1 MCFAFFVVFISV
13 RYVMLLISRRFFCSG
28 LTLWSLISSKIALKL
43 KKQNV
48 CSIASER
55 KCKVFSQINVKWNEV
70 RKMSITQEIS
80 KPHQRLVDKCP
91 ECTSKNLVHDYDT
104 GETVCGDCG
113 LVLYEQMM
121 DKGPEWRAF
130 TLEEKASR
138 SRVGAPT
145 SYSVHD
151 KGLSTTISQVD
162 RDAFGR
168 KLPIA
173 TRLQMWRLRKWQI
186 RSRVHSSIDR
196 NLAQAMAELDR
207 LSGILCIPFQIR
219 EKAALIYR
227 RALDKHLVRGRS
239 INSIAAA
246 ALYAAC
252 RGSGTPRT
260 LNEVFEASLVDRK
273 DVARS
278 FRLLLREL
286 AFQMPIAGPLT
297 YVSKIAEKNT
307 ISGITQGTAISI
319 LRDAGRKRVVAGKDP
334 VGLAA
339 AALYLACLLHN
350 EKKTQKDIA
359 EAAGVTEVTVRNRYK
374 VLKSQLNLVVITSQK
389 CECPVS

>member
-1 MCFAFFVVFISV
+1 MSKKESGV
-13 RYVMLLISRRFFCSG
+13 R
-28 LTLWSLISSKIALKL
+28 
-43 KKQNV
+43 
-48 CSIASER
+48 
-55 KCKVFSQINVKWNEV
+55 
-70 RKMSITQEIS
+70 
-80 KPHQRLVDKCP
+80 QRLVDKCP
-91 ECTSKNLVHDYDT
+91 ECGSSNLVHDYDT

-130 TLEEKASR
+130 TQEEKASR
-138 SRVGAPT
+138 SRVGVPT

-151 KGLSTTISQVD
+151 KGLSTAISQVD

-168 KLPIA
+168 KLPLS

-207 LSGILCIPFQIR
+207 LSDKVYIPPPIK
-219 EKAALIYR
+219 EKAAVTYR
-227 RALDKHLVRGRS
+227 KALDKGLVRGRS
-239 INSIAAA
+239 IAAIAAA

-260 LNEVFEASLVDRK
+260 LREIAEASLVDKK
-273 DVARS
+273 DVARCY
-278 FRLLLREL
+278 RLLLREL
-286 AFQMPIAGPLT
+286 DVHMPIADPLT
-297 YVSKIAEKNT
+297 YVSKIAERT
-307 ISGITQGTAISI
+307 GISGKTQGIAIQI
-319 LRDAGRKRVVAGKDP
+319 LREARKRRASAGKDP
-334 VGLAA
+334 MGLAA
-339 AALYLACLLHN
+339 ASLYIACLKNN

-374 VLKSQLNLVVITSQK
+374 TLRKQLNL
-389 CECPVS
+389 ELPG

>member
-1 MCFAFFVVFISV
+1 LSKKESGV
-13 RYVMLLISRRFFCSG
+13 R
-28 LTLWSLISSKIALKL
+28 
-43 KKQNV
+43 
-48 CSIASER
+48 
-55 KCKVFSQINVKWNEV
+55 
-70 RKMSITQEIS
+70 
-80 KPHQRLVDKCP
+80 QRLVDKCP
-91 ECTSKNLVHDYDT
+91 ECGSSNLIHDYDT

-130 TLEEKASR
+130 TQEEKASR
-138 SRVGAPT
+138 SRVGVPT

-151 KGLSTTISQVD
+151 KGLSTAISQVD

-168 KLPIA
+168 KLPLS

-207 LSGILCIPFQIR
+207 LSDKVYIPPPIK
-219 EKAALIYR
+219 EKAAVTYR
-227 RALDKHLVRGRS
+227 KALDKGLVRGRS
-239 INSIAAA
+239 IAAIAAA

-260 LNEVFEASLVDRK
+260 LREIAEASLVDKK
-273 DVARS
+273 DVARCY
-278 FRLLLREL
+278 RLLLREL
-286 AFQMPIAGPLT
+286 EVHMPIADPLT
-297 YVSKIAEKNT
+297 YVSKIAERT
-307 ISGITQGTAISI
+307 GISGKTQGIAIGI
-319 LRDAGRKRVVAGKDP
+319 LREARKKRAAAGKDP
-334 VGLAA
+334 MGLAA
-339 AALYLACLLHN
+339 AALYIACLKNN

-374 VLKSQLNLVVITSQK
+374 TLKKQLNL
-389 CECPVS
+389 ELPD